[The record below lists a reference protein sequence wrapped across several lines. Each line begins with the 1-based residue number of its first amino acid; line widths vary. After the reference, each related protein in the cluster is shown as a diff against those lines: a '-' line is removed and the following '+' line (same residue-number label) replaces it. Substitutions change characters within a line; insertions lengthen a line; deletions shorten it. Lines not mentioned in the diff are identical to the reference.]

1 MRMDCQGKGTFFG
14 TVANLVNSAVGAGM
28 LSLPFAYQASGL
40 VLGSA
45 LLCVFAL
52 LVTYSLHVIGRAQKQ
67 TNSKTYQEVARKVLG
82 ARAEAA
88 CIYGQLLFFVGV
100 CVGFLDIIPDQLVP
114 VLQYAHAHHGL
125 PASLCHREV
134 VIVGVAVCVLLP
146 MMFIRNIAR
155 LSPLATF
162 SVCAIFY
169 TVGMFVARTVT
180 VVITAVASAVTA
192 AASRPSSSASRSL
205 SSGPLSR
212 TCARPCR

>member
-114 VLQYAHAHHGL
+114 VLQYAHAHHSL
-125 PASLCHREV
+125 PLPPRGGHRRR
-134 VIVGVAVCVLLP
+134 
-146 MMFIRNIAR
+146 RN
-155 LSPLATF
+155 
-162 SVCAIFY
+162 
-169 TVGMFVARTVT
+169 G
-180 VVITAVASAVTA
+180 TA
-192 AASRPSSSASRSL
+192 APSRRDGRRLRPSSASAACL
-205 SSGPLSR
+205 PGF
-212 TCARPCR
+212 AV